1 MEEGELMNKSNIIK
15 MSIALGMLGF
25 VFLVTILIVNY
36 EKPIGKETVDLGL
49 SSDIVSTDPKVSASN
64 FIMQNGTMGDLSEVD
79 QAYFE
84 RNFLDVTNPD
94 RRMESFEKVKDAIIP
109 DSPIISGREE
119 TAMKTQST
127 DFPIYYEI
135 RDLEVGE
142 PGKPTPLI
150 IYHDVEGPIEYESVD
165 VKVDFTSAQN
175 TFYWPT
181 DASGDSIITQMEA
194 LDYFEDVTVTLVK
207 SGDLWFIYDVEE
219 IEYKLNV
226 RMSTWSGRG
235 NDDVSIEQTL
245 INSYNLDYAVFNQ

>member
-1 MEEGELMNKSNIIK
+1 MNKSNIIK
-15 MSIALGMLGF
+15 MSIAVGMLAF
-25 VFLVTILIVNY
+25 VFLITLLIVNY
-36 EKPIGKETVDLGL
+36 EKPINKETVDLGL

-64 FIMQNGTMGDLSEVD
+64 FIMHNGTIGDLSEVN

-84 RNFLDVTNPD
+84 KNFTTVTNAD
-94 RRMESFEKVKDAIIP
+94 RRMESFMKVKDAIMP

-119 TAMKTQST
+119 SAIETQTT

-135 RDLEVGE
+135 RDMRVGE
-142 PGKPTPLI
+142 PEESEPLI

-194 LDYFEDVTVTLVK
+194 TDTFEDVIVTLVK

-219 IEYKLNV
+219 IEYKLNI

-235 NDDVSIEQTL
+235 NDDVSIEQKL
-245 INSYNLDYAVFNQ
+245 INSYDLDFSVFGQ